1 MRKYLLTLIGF
12 CCLAFAAYAG
22 EGTTGPDVRRKDQKT
37 PPASADTPA
46 PDGSIRATMPPA
58 DAVVSLDAAA
68 SPTGVET
75 GEASP
80 AAGGVSAG
88 NAALLEEADAAGR
101 PDSLSVDSLVAEIGL
116 IPESL
121 DADVD
126 SLLRTWHVQYFSKRD
141 AFCHDDEENVYFPD
155 SVYIDRLSRLPRV
168 IPMPYN
174 HIVRNCI
181 DLYAERRRDLVRYML
196 GMADFYF
203 PIIEQVLDKHNL
215 PIELKYLAVVESALN
230 PVALSRVGACGL
242 WQFMLPTGKS
252 YGLEINSLIDE
263 RRDPLKATEAA
274 CKYFED
280 MYAIYGDWNL
290 VLASYN
296 CGPGNVNKAIR
307 RSGGKT
313 DFWDIFPYLPKE
325 TRSYVPLFIA
335 ANYIMN
341 YACEHNLCPMQ
352 TSLPLATDTVMVTNM
367 LHLQQVADVLGLEI
381 EQLRALNP
389 QYKRDIIPGNAAPS
403 VLKLPAAETYTF
415 IDKEDTV
422 FTHRAEELLAH
433 CIPIEP
439 SSKGNDRSGT
449 SSRRERI
456 THTVKSGENLYTI
469 ANRYGVTAKE
479 LRKWNG
485 LRSNRVAR
493 GKRLKLY
500 IDNGGVMFAS
510 SAKSSTVASGATAGK
525 GGRASGSTSVASA
538 SLSSSGNS
546 RATAKRVA
554 SSGSGKAAGSVG
566 KSYISYRVKSGDSL
580 YSISRK
586 YPGVTTALLQKT
598 NGLSGTAIRPG
609 QVLKIPVG

>member
-1 MRKYLLTLIGF
+1 MKKYLLTWMGSCL
-12 CCLAFAAYAG
+12 LAFTAVAG
-22 EGTTGPDVRRKDQKT
+22 ERIAGYDFIPEGGEAAVPGQAAPAGTTRLHATGHASVEAPLDSVAVLQ
-37 PPASADTPA
+37 PA
-46 PDGSIRATMPPA
+46 
-58 DAVVSLDAAA
+58 
-68 SPTGVET
+68 
-75 GEASP
+75 
-80 AAGGVSAG
+80 
-88 NAALLEEADAAGR
+88 
-101 PDSLSVDSLVAEIGL
+101 DSLSADSIEAEVGL

-141 AFCHDDEENVYFPD
+141 EFCHDDEENVYFPD
-155 SVYIDRLSRLPRV
+155 SVYIDRLQRLPRV

-174 HIVRNCI
+174 HIVRDCI
-181 DLYAERRRDLVRYML
+181 DLYADRHRDLVRYML

-252 YGLEINSLIDE
+252 YGLEINSLVDE

-341 YACEHNLCPMQ
+341 YSCEHNLCPMQ
-352 TSLPLATDTVMVTNM
+352 TSLPLATDTVMVTNV
-367 LHLQQVADVLGLEI
+367 LHLQQVADVLQLDL

-389 QYKRDIIPGNAAPS
+389 QYKRDIIPGNTAPS

-422 FTHRAEELLAH
+422 FTHRAEELLAN
-433 CIPIEP
+433 CIPLDP
-439 SSKGNDRSGT
+439 AARGNGVGRST
-449 SSRRERI
+449 KERI
-456 THTVKSGENLYTI
+456 THTVKGGENVYTI
-469 ANRYGVTAKE
+469 ANRYGVTASDV
-479 LRKWNG
+479 RKWNG

-500 IDNGGVMFAS
+500 IDNGGVAFAS
-510 SAKSSTVASGATAGK
+510 STKASGAASNAKGKGATATASSASRSSAKGGSVSSRSSGAAGK
-525 GGRASGSTSVASA
+525 EFV
-538 SLSSSGNS
+538 
-546 RATAKRVA
+546 
-554 SSGSGKAAGSVG
+554 
-566 KSYISYRVKSGDSL
+566 SYRVKSGDSL
-580 YSISRK
+580 YSISKK

-598 NGLSGTAIRPG
+598 NGLSGTDIRPG

>member
-1 MRKYLLTLIGF
+1 MKKYLLTWMGSCL
-12 CCLAFAAYAG
+12 LAFTAAAG
-22 EGTTGPDVRRKDQKT
+22 ERIAGCDFLPERGENAARHGEAAPAGTTRLHATGHASVEAPLDSVAILQ
-37 PPASADTPA
+37 PA
-46 PDGSIRATMPPA
+46 
-58 DAVVSLDAAA
+58 
-68 SPTGVET
+68 
-75 GEASP
+75 
-80 AAGGVSAG
+80 
-88 NAALLEEADAAGR
+88 
-101 PDSLSVDSLVAEIGL
+101 DSLSTDSIEAEVGV

-141 AFCHDDEENVYFPD
+141 EFCHDDEENVYFPD
-155 SVYIDRLSRLPRV
+155 SVYIDRLQRLPRV

-174 HIVRNCI
+174 HIVRDCI
-181 DLYAERRRDLVRYML
+181 DLYADRHRDLVRYML

-252 YGLEINSLIDE
+252 YGLEINSLVDE

-341 YACEHNLCPMQ
+341 YSCEHNLCPMQ
-352 TSLPLATDTVMVTNM
+352 TSLPLATDTVMVTNV
-367 LHLQQVADVLGLEI
+367 LHLQQVADVLQLDL

-389 QYKRDIIPGNAAPS
+389 QYKRDIIPGNTAPS

-422 FTHRAEELLAH
+422 FTHRAEELLAN
-433 CIPIEP
+433 CIPLDP
-439 SSKGNDRSGT
+439 AAKGNGVGRST
-449 SSRRERI
+449 KERI
-456 THTVKSGENLYTI
+456 THTVKSGENVYTI
-469 ANRYGVTAKE
+469 ANRYGVAASDV
-479 LRKWNG
+479 RKWNG

-500 IDNGGVMFAS
+500 IDNGGVAFAS
-510 SAKSSTVASGATAGK
+510 STKASGTTSNAKGK
-525 GGRASGSTSVASA
+525 GVAATASA
-538 SLSSSGNS
+538 SSASRSSAKGASASSRSSG
-546 RATAKRVA
+546 
-554 SSGSGKAAGSVG
+554 AGRKEFV
-566 KSYISYRVKSGDSL
+566 SYRVKSGDSL
-580 YSISRK
+580 YSISKK

-598 NGLSGTAIRPG
+598 NGLSGTNIRPG